1 MIEALRINP
10 DKYTIIN
17 NGKYDDNNV
26 SLNEAEEFT
35 ESHSKL
41 AYSNYYYNEYQKGIL
56 ELIESIM
63 QLTLKL
69 LPLPSRELH
78 SS

>member
-41 AYSNYYYNEYQKGIL
+41 AYSDYYYN
-56 ELIESIM
+56 
-63 QLTLKL
+63 
-69 LPLPSRELH
+69 
-78 SS
+78 